1 MVNIS
6 WEVPAVTT
14 LKRADARKNIE
25 SIMDAATACLARD
38 PDVSV
43 ADIAK
48 AAGVGRVTL
57 YGHFESR
64 ATLVTQV
71 VERAIQQ
78 SDEALGAVDLDG
90 DPRAALSRLLEAS
103 WRLTQQYGALIV
115 AAEQSM
121 PHEQFQAVHIG
132 LIDRWKPLMERGRRD
147 GSFRDDQPLEWQLT
161 LLQSVLH
168 AASGAAYRG
177 EIKAAE
183 AAALIDGTLQA
194 ALTPPGATRD

>member
-1 MVNIS
+1 M
-6 WEVPAVTT
+6 TT
-14 LKRADARKNIE
+14 VKRADALKNIE
-25 SIMDAATACLARD
+25 SIIDAATACLARD

-43 ADIAK
+43 ADIAR

-90 DPRAALSRLLEAS
+90 DPRAALRRLLEAS
-103 WRLTQQYGALIV
+103 WQLTQQYGALIV

-121 PHEQFQAVHIG
+121 PQEQFQAIHVG
-132 LIDRWKPLMERGRRD
+132 LIDRWRPLMERGRSE
-147 GSFRDDQPLEWQLT
+147 GSFRDDQPLQWQLT
-161 LLQSVLH
+161 LMQSVLH
-168 AASGAAYRG
+168 AASGAVYRA
-177 EIKAAE
+177 EIDAAD
-183 AAALIDGTLQA
+183 AAGLIDGTIQA
-194 ALTPPGATRD
+194 ALTPPGATD

>member
-1 MVNIS
+1 M
-6 WEVPAVTT
+6 TT
-14 LKRADARKNIE
+14 VKRADARKNIE

-78 SDEALGAVDLDG
+78 ADEALGGVDLDG

-121 PHEQFQAVHIG
+121 PHEQFQAVHVG

-147 GSFRDDQPLEWQLT
+147 GSFRDDQPLAWQLT

-168 AASGAAYRG
+168 AASGAVYRD
-177 EIKAAE
+177 EIKATE
-183 AAALIDGTLQA
+183 AAALIDGTVQA
-194 ALTPPGATRD
+194 ALTPPGAART

>member
-1 MVNIS
+1 M
-6 WEVPAVTT
+6 TT
-14 LKRADARKNIE
+14 VKRADALKNIE

-43 ADIAK
+43 ADIAR

-90 DPRAALSRLLEAS
+90 DPRAALRRLLEAS
-103 WRLTQQYGALIV
+103 WQLTQQYGALIV

-121 PHEQFQAVHIG
+121 PQEQFQAIHVG
-132 LIDRWKPLMERGRRD
+132 LIDRWRPLMERGRSE
-147 GSFRDDQPLEWQLT
+147 GSFRDDQPLQWQLT
-161 LLQSVLH
+161 LMQSVLH
-168 AASGAAYRG
+168 AASGAVYRA
-177 EIKAAE
+177 EIDAAD
-183 AAALIDGTLQA
+183 AAGLIDGTIQA
-194 ALTPPGATRD
+194 ALTPPGATD

>member
-1 MVNIS
+1 M
-6 WEVPAVTT
+6 TT
-14 LKRADARKNIE
+14 VKRADARKNIE

-64 ATLVTQV
+64 STLVTQV
-71 VERAIQQ
+71 VERAIQR
-78 SDEALGAVDLDG
+78 SDEALGAVDLDC
-90 DPRAALSRLLEAS
+90 DPRTALSNLLKAS

-121 PHEQFQAVHIG
+121 PQEQFQAVHRG
-132 LIDRWKPLMERGRRD
+132 LIDRWKPLMERGRHD
-147 GSFRDDQPLEWQLT
+147 GSFRDDQPLQWQLT

-168 AASGAAYRG
+168 AASGAVYRG
-177 EIKAAE
+177 EIRAAD
-183 AAALIDGTLQA
+183 AAGLIDGTVQS
-194 ALTPPGATRD
+194 ALTPPVAART

>member
-1 MVNIS
+1 M
-6 WEVPAVTT
+6 TT
-14 LKRADARKNIE
+14 VKRADALKNIE

-90 DPRAALSRLLEAS
+90 DPRAALRRLLEAS
-103 WRLTQQYGALIV
+103 WQLTQQYGALIV

-121 PHEQFQAVHIG
+121 PHEQFQAIHVG
-132 LIDRWKPLMERGRRD
+132 LIDRWKPLMERGRSE
-147 GSFRDDQPLEWQLT
+147 GSFRDDQPLQWHLT
-161 LLQSVLH
+161 LVQSVLH
-168 AASGAAYRG
+168 AASGGVYRG
-177 EIKAAE
+177 EIDAAD
-183 AAALIDGTLQA
+183 AAGLIDGTIQA
-194 ALTPPGATRD
+194 ALTAPE

>member
-1 MVNIS
+1 MATIS
-6 WEVPAVTT
+6 WEVPAVATA
-14 LKRADARKNIE
+14 KRADARKNIE

-43 ADIAK
+43 AEIAK

-64 ATLVTQV
+64 STLVTQV
-71 VERAIQQ
+71 VERAIEQ
-78 SDEALGAVDLDG
+78 SDEALGEVDLDG
-90 DPRAALSRLLEAS
+90 DPRTALTNLLEAS

-121 PHEQFQAVHIG
+121 PQEQLQAAHAG
-132 LIDRWKPLMERGRRD
+132 LIDRWRPLMERGRRD
-147 GSFRDDQPLEWQLT
+147 GSFRDDQPLRWQLT

-168 AASGAAYRG
+168 AASGAVYRG
-177 EIKAAE
+177 EIQASDAAG
-183 AAALIDGTLQA
+183 LIDGTVQA
-194 ALTPPGATRD
+194 ALTAPAATRG